1 VRLVFFSPA
10 DADIFLKRHA
20 FTESRTGTLHF
31 GF

>member
-1 VRLVFFSPA
+1 LVFFSPT
-10 DADIFLKRHA
+10 DADIFLNHHA